1 MKLYIN
7 NFWIEFKCTYK
18 ILRLSLKA
26 LGESIQKPKIPAP
39 YSLFTMQTFLSDN
52 LSVKE
57 SDFDL
62 KEDYLNFIK
71 QFGSHY
77 SFKKFILEYCN
88 HDINILL
95 NTYPKILEI
104 LTKNLVVGNFYSAST
119 LAFNI
124 FIKNFNN
131 FKIKFYHG
139 GDDSIFKNA
148 FYGGRCEIFG
158 NPTKKF
164 IQHFDFPGMYSL
176 NMEGLFPIGDYT
188 FVEDVKTIKCGFYY
202 ISFYSDLEYPVLP
215 YKLETFLVFPRGE
228 AKGLYWLEEINL
240 FLKEGGKIIKIYF
253 GYEFYDEQL
262 PVFKKFIDYYNTYKS
277 FGGLHKIVGKLIINS
292 FYGRLGL
299 KGTTKKMY
307 LRPKQADYT
316 KNLYEVLNKDYTLQS
331 EFNIMHEQSNLIYAA
346 IITSRARILLYNA
359 LKSVLDLNGEVL
371 YCDTD
376 SIICAF
382 DTKVQ
387 KTSVFEFKDEKT
399 T

>member
-1 MKLYIN
+1 MVCKNNNNLIDFLDIETVINNNTHIPICIIFTDNFDVIKYYGLDCIEKFLSYQKANKTYHIQNINFDILFIMKIYIKNYTITEDCIKFLWLDSEIYWVKLYIN

-71 QFGSHY
+71 QFGSPY

-131 FKIKFYHG
+131 FKIKF
-139 GDDSIFKNA
+139 
-148 FYGGRCEIFG
+148 
-158 NPTKKF
+158 
-164 IQHFDFPGMYSL
+164 
-176 NMEGLFPIGDYT
+176 GL
-188 FVEDVKTIKCGFYY
+188 IK
-202 ISFYSDLEYPVLP
+202 
-215 YKLETFLVFPRGE
+215 
-228 AKGLYWLEEINL
+228 A
-240 FLKEGGKIIKIYF
+240 
-253 GYEFYDEQL
+253 
-262 PVFKKFIDYYNTYKS
+262 
-277 FGGLHKIVGKLIINS
+277 IIN
-292 FYGRLGL
+292 
-299 KGTTKKMY
+299 
-307 LRPKQADYT
+307 
-316 KNLYEVLNKDYTLQS
+316 
-331 EFNIMHEQSNLIYAA
+331 NIKL
-346 IITSRARILLYNA
+346 
-359 LKSVLDLNGEVL
+359 
-371 YCDTD
+371 
-376 SIICAF
+376 
-382 DTKVQ
+382 
-387 KTSVFEFKDEKT
+387 
-399 T
+399 